1 MKFLEKEYFELEVG
15 EDIYT
20 GNMIQLSKK
29 QIEAIEKMG
38 NKALLP
44 KIEKAIRKSRKIE
57 RKIEIKEKLND
68 WESVEKLQDELS
80 KHEELVDTLT
90 IEIDKINQDDL
101 YKKRLELSL
110 VSDEK
115 REIMDLGKKYSY
127 ENVLNTILLDIKER
141 KAKN

>member
-115 REIMDLGKKYSY
+115 REIMELGKKYSY

>member
-15 EDIYT
+15 ENTYT
-20 GNMIQLSKK
+20 GYMIQLEKK
-29 QIEAIEKMG
+29 QIESIEKMG
-38 NKALLP
+38 NKSILP

-68 WESVEKLQDELS
+68 WAAVEKLQDELS
-80 KHEELVDTLT
+80 KHEELVDKLN

-110 VSDEK
+110 ISDEK
-115 REIMDLGKKYSY
+115 KEIMELGEKYFY
-127 ENVLNTILLDIKER
+127 ENVLNTILRDIKER
-141 KAKN
+141 NEKN

>member
-1 MKFLEKEYFELEVG
+1 VKFLEKEYFELEVG

-115 REIMDLGKKYSY
+115 REIMELGKKYSY